1 MPDQSHVRIGEA
13 MTRCETSSTGVL
25 RRFRAFAAC
34 GFVVAAA
41 LLATTGASAAVDTVP
56 ALAELV
62 GPRAAEMHAAGVR
75 SIGARIGK
83 GRRDI
88 QVETQYGY
96 AYFAWPKNVTPI
108 EFAIYPKVGATVYV
122 SVYAADY
129 TEADKAR
136 YAAAFDAIIP
146 EAIRQAGVARAA
158 TQRPR
163 R

>member
-1 MPDQSHVRIGEA
+1 
-13 MTRCETSSTGVL
+13 MTRCQTSSTAVL
-25 RRFRAFAAC
+25 RGFRAFAAC
-34 GFVVAAA
+34 AFVFGAA
-41 LLATTGASAAVDTVP
+41 LFVTTGASAAVDTVP

-62 GPRAAEMHAAGVR
+62 GLRAAEMQAAGIR

-88 QVETQYGY
+88 ELETQYGY

-108 EFAIYPKVGATVYV
+108 EFAIYLKVGATVYA